1 MINDNFLNKKMEK
14 NELNKWW
21 NIKGNYKI
29 LHKINPLRLKFILN
43 NFNKSVKK
51 KDVLDIGCGGGLI
64 SELLAK
70 KNANVTGVDENI
82 YNIKQARDHAKM
94 SSVKIDYKNQSL
106 DTFYKKNKKKYDLIL
121 CLEVLEHVNDVKK
134 TLDKI
139 SELMKPGGT
148 LILSTIN
155 RNLKSLL
162 FAKIFGEYVLNWIP
176 VGTHQFEKFL
186 KPEEIVEFLKL
197 KKIEIKNI
205 KGMEFNP
212 FSNNWLLTDNT
223 NINYFI
229 VGKK

>member
-1 MINDNFLNKKMEK
+1 MEK
-14 NELNKWW
+14 SELNQWW

-29 LHKINPLRLKFILN
+29 LHKINPLRLEFILN
-43 NFNKSVKK
+43 NFDKSIRK

-70 KNANVTGVDENI
+70 KNANVTGIDENI
-82 YNIKQARDHAKM
+82 YNIKQARDHVKM
-94 SSVKIDYKNQSL
+94 SSIKIDYKNQSL

-139 SELMKPGGT
+139 SELMKPGAT

-162 FAKIFGEYVLNWIP
+162 FAKIYGEYVLNWIP

-186 KPEEIVEFLKL
+186 KPEEIVDFLKL

-212 FSNNWLLTDNT
+212 FLNNWLLTDNT

>member
-1 MINDNFLNKKMEK
+1 M
-14 NELNKWW
+14 
-21 NIKGNYKI
+21 
-29 LHKINPLRLKFILN
+29 
-43 NFNKSVKK
+43 
-51 KDVLDIGCGGGLI
+51 LDIGCGGGLI

-70 KNANVTGVDENI
+70 KNGNVTGIDENI
-82 YNIKQARDHAKM
+82 YNIKQAREHAKIG
-94 SSVKIDYKNQSL
+94 SIKINYKNQSL

-212 FSNNWLLTDNT
+212 FSNNWLLTDNI

>member
-1 MINDNFLNKKMEK
+1 MEK
-14 NELNKWW
+14 NKLNQWW

-29 LHKINPLRLKFILN
+29 LHKINPLRLEFILN
-43 NFNKSVKK
+43 NFDKSIKK

-70 KNANVTGVDENI
+70 KNGNVTGIDENI
-82 YNIKQARDHAKM
+82 YNIKQAREHAKID
-94 SSVKIDYKNQSL
+94 SIKINYKNQSL

-139 SELMKPGGT
+139 SELMKPGAT

-155 RNLKSLL
+155 RNLKSLI

-212 FSNNWLLTDNT
+212 FLNNWLLTDNT

>member
-1 MINDNFLNKKMEK
+1 MEK
-14 NELNKWW
+14 NKLNQWW

-29 LHKINPLRLKFILN
+29 LHKINPLRLEFILN
-43 NFNKSVKK
+43 NFDKSIKK

-70 KNANVTGVDENI
+70 KNGNVTGIDENI
-82 YNIKQARDHAKM
+82 YNIKQAREHAKIG
-94 SSVKIDYKNQSL
+94 SIKINYKNQSL

-139 SELMKPGGT
+139 SELMKPGAT

-155 RNLKSLL
+155 RNLKSLI

-212 FSNNWLLTDNT
+212 FSNNWLLTDNI

>member
-1 MINDNFLNKKMEK
+1 MEK
-14 NELNKWW
+14 NKLNQWW

-29 LHKINPLRLKFILN
+29 LHKINPLRLEFILN
-43 NFNKSVKK
+43 NFDKSIRK

-70 KNANVTGVDENI
+70 KNANVTGIDENI
-82 YNIKQARDHAKM
+82 YNIKQAREHVKM
-94 SSVKIDYKNQSL
+94 SSIKIDYKNQSL

-186 KPEEIVEFLKL
+186 KPEEIVDFLKL

-212 FSNNWLLTDNT
+212 FLNNWLLTDNT

>member
-1 MINDNFLNKKMEK
+1 MEK
-14 NELNKWW
+14 SELNQWW

-29 LHKINPLRLKFILN
+29 LHKINPLRLEFILN
-43 NFNKSVKK
+43 NFDKSIRK

-70 KNANVTGVDENI
+70 KNANVTGIDENI
-82 YNIKQARDHAKM
+82 YNIKQAREHVKM
-94 SSVKIDYKNQSL
+94 SSIKIDYKNQSL

-121 CLEVLEHVNDVKK
+121 CLEVLEHVDDVKE

-139 SELMKPGGT
+139 SELMKPGAT

-186 KPEEIVEFLKL
+186 KPEEIVDFLKL

-212 FSNNWLLTDNT
+212 ISNNWLLTDNT

>member
-1 MINDNFLNKKMEK
+1 MEK
-14 NELNKWW
+14 SELNQWW

-29 LHKINPLRLKFILN
+29 LHKINPLRLEFILN
-43 NFNKSVKK
+43 NFDKSIRK

-70 KNANVTGVDENI
+70 KNANVTGIDENI
-82 YNIKQARDHAKM
+82 YNIKQAREHAKM
-94 SSVKIDYKNQSL
+94 GSIKINYKNQSL

-121 CLEVLEHVNDVKK
+121 CLEVLEHVDDVKK

-139 SELMKPGGT
+139 SELMKPGAT

-212 FSNNWLLTDNT
+212 ISNNWLLTDNT

>member
-1 MINDNFLNKKMEK
+1 MEK
-14 NELNKWW
+14 SELNQWW

-29 LHKINPLRLKFILN
+29 LHKINPLRLEFILN
-43 NFNKSVKK
+43 NFDKSIRK

-70 KNANVTGVDENI
+70 KNANVTGIDENI
-82 YNIKQARDHAKM
+82 YNIKQAKDHAKM
-94 SSVKIDYKNQSL
+94 GSIKIDYKNQSL

-121 CLEVLEHVNDVKK
+121 CLEVLEHVDDVKK

-139 SELMKPGGT
+139 SELMKPGAT

-186 KPEEIVEFLKL
+186 KPEEIVDFLKL

-212 FSNNWLLTDNT
+212 ISNNWLLTDNT

>member
-1 MINDNFLNKKMEK
+1 MEK
-14 NELNKWW
+14 NKLNQWW

-29 LHKINPLRLKFILN
+29 LHKINPLRLEFILI
-43 NFNKSVKK
+43 NFDKSIKK

-70 KNANVTGVDENI
+70 KNGNVTGIDENI
-82 YNIKQARDHAKM
+82 YNIKQAREHAKID
-94 SSVKIDYKNQSL
+94 SIKINYKNQSL

-205 KGMEFNP
+205 KGIEFNP
-212 FSNNWLLTDNT
+212 ISNNWLLTDNT

>member
-1 MINDNFLNKKMEK
+1 MKKNNLNQ
-14 NELNKWW
+14 WW
-21 NIKGNYKI
+21 NISGNYKI
-29 LHKINPLRLKFILN
+29 LHKINPLRLEFILN
-43 NFNKSVKK
+43 NFDKSKSKK
-51 KDVLDIGCGGGLI
+51 NVHDIGCGGGLI
-64 SELLAK
+64 SESLAK
-70 KNANVTGVDENI
+70 KEAKVTGIDENI
-82 YNIKQARDHAKM
+82 CSIKQAKEHAKI
-94 SSVKIDYKNQSL
+94 SSLKIKYINQSL
-106 DTFYKKNKKKYDLIL
+106 DSFFNKNKKKFDLIL

-139 SELMKPGGT
+139 TKLLNPGAT

-155 RNLKSLL
+155 RNLKSLI

-212 FSNNWLLTDNT
+212 ISNNWLLTDNS

>member
-1 MINDNFLNKKMEK
+1 MEK
-14 NELNKWW
+14 SELNQWW

-29 LHKINPLRLKFILN
+29 LHKINPLRLEFILN
-43 NFNKSVKK
+43 NFDKSIRK

-70 KNANVTGVDENI
+70 KNANVTGIDENI
-82 YNIKQARDHAKM
+82 YNIKQAKEHAKM
-94 SSVKIDYKNQSL
+94 SSIKIDYKNQSL

-148 LILSTIN
+148 LILSTIY

-186 KPEEIVEFLKL
+186 KPEEIVDFLKL

-212 FSNNWLLTDNT
+212 ISNNWLLTDNT

>member
-1 MINDNFLNKKMEK
+1 MEK
-14 NELNKWW
+14 NELNHWW

-29 LHKINPLRLKFILN
+29 LHKINPLRLEFILN
-43 NFNKSVKK
+43 NFDKSIRK

-70 KNANVTGVDENI
+70 KNANVTGIDENI
-82 YNIKQARDHAKM
+82 YNIKQAREHAKIG
-94 SSVKIDYKNQSL
+94 SIKINYKNQSL

-139 SELMKPGGT
+139 SELMKPGAT

-155 RNLKSLL
+155 RNLKSLI

-212 FSNNWLLTDNT
+212 ISNNWLLTDNT

>member
-1 MINDNFLNKKMEK
+1 MEK
-14 NELNKWW
+14 KELNKWW

-29 LHKINPLRLKFILN
+29 LHKINPLRLEFILN

-139 SELMKPGGT
+139 SELMKPGAT

-155 RNLKSLL
+155 RNLKSLI
-162 FAKIFGEYVLNWIP
+162 FAKIFGEYILNWIP

-212 FSNNWLLTDNT
+212 ISNNWLLTDNT
-223 NINYFI
+223 NVNYFI

>member
-1 MINDNFLNKKMEK
+1 MEK
-14 NELNKWW
+14 SELNQWW

-29 LHKINPLRLKFILN
+29 LHKINPLRLEFILN
-43 NFNKSVKK
+43 NFDKSIRKRNI
-51 KDVLDIGCGGGLI
+51 LDIGCGGGLI
-64 SELLAK
+64 SESLAK
-70 KNANVTGVDENI
+70 KNAKVTGIDENI
-82 YNIKQARDHAKM
+82 YHIKQAKEHAKM
-94 SSVKIDYKNQSL
+94 GSIKIDYKNQSL

-121 CLEVLEHVNDVKK
+121 CLEVLEHVDDVKE

-139 SELMKPGGT
+139 SELMKPGAT

-186 KPEEIVEFLKL
+186 KPEEIVDFLKL

-212 FSNNWLLTDNT
+212 ISNNWLLTDNT